1 MPFPVPSSVV
11 TIVSICTRI
20 LKINAE
26 VFFLPRDK
34 RSHENDLPDHDL
46 TSTGNT
52 NKHVVVV
59 MDAMTEFS
67 TEPLQRALDNV
78 VTIACAVT
86 LLGSCHVSTILVVP
100 HKKIVM
106 GCPVRRLVVE
116 QIVTLCPSWVVFDR

>member
-86 LLGSCHVSTILVVP
+86 LLGSCHVSTILVSV
-100 HKKIVM
+100 IN
-106 GCPVRRLVVE
+106 LV
-116 QIVTLCPSWVVFDR
+116 ILLTIIAFINFYSMITRITL